1 MVKLGPDLY
10 IGRDSYSAYQSD
22 GVFTGFSM
30 MHETNYV
37 VQVSL
42 S

>member
-10 IGRDSYSAYQSD
+10 DGMDSYSGWQRD

-30 MHETNYV
+30 MHESMFNLE
-37 VQVSL
+37 S
-42 S
+42 